1 VRHGTCFRR
10 RLSARHAGAAPHSA
24 VAELGVVRRF
34 CALLDSK
41 GPKTYP
47 SAMNYCERITIDPR
61 IRSGK
66 PCIRGTRITV
76 ADVFDYLGGGMTIP
90 EVLDDFPDLT
100 ADDIQACFAFA
111 ADRDRRLN
119 VVPHEVAL

>member
-1 VRHGTCFRR
+1 
-10 RLSARHAGAAPHSA
+10 
-24 VAELGVVRRF
+24 
-34 CALLDSK
+34 
-41 GPKTYP
+41 
-47 SAMNYCERITIDPR
+47 MNYRERIAIDPR

-76 ADVFDYLGGGMTIP
+76 ADIFDYLGGGMTVA
-90 EVLDDFPDLT
+90 EVLGDFPDLT

-119 VVPHEVAL
+119 VVPHEAAL